1 MLYFAAAMRCE
12 AAPLIAALQMKRKDT
27 AGRFQVYTAENA
39 CLTVTGIGAVSAAAA
54 VSHLLSMVP
63 PHTAG
68 DVFCNIGVCGDPSQ
82 KRTIGSCYL
91 CNAVS
96 EQSSGRRFYPDLLFR
111 HPFGEAAVETVPEIS
126 ISAGQAEACF
136 SGEGFAAEPAAD
148 GHTPFAG
155 EGTSADGRTPFAGE
169 GTSADGR
176 APFAGEGT
184 SADGHTSEGE
194 RISAGKR
201 LQREAALQPPL
212 RDMEA
217 AGAFQAASLF
227 LAPHQIVI
235 AKVVSDGCDEQQLR
249 RITPASVAAQ
259 ITAAAQPLLKWLC
272 SYSAALSNERS
283 AESSGFAPEDT
294 LALQRLCAS
303 LRLSV
308 TQCAQL
314 RQLLQYYRSL
324 HGPGSITL
332 LTDRFLRGAAENSR
346 TEKGFAEA
354 AAALLPDSAA
364 ASASGLPFVCR
375 TKKEGKAYFAQLR
388 HCIAPTVFPP
398 YLC

>member
-1 MLYFAAAMRCE
+1 MTPRRSVPSGAAIYATRSRSSQAAADFTRIFCFGI
-12 AAPLIAALQMKRKDT
+12 PLGRQRWKPYRKSPYQR
-27 AGRFQVYTAENA
+27 GRRRRVFRGKGLPQNR
-39 CLTVTGIGAVSAAAA
+39 LRTGI
-54 VSHLLSMVP
+54 LLLRER
-63 PHTAG
+63 ALLRDG
-68 DVFCNIGVCGDPSQ
+68 
-82 KRTIGSCYL
+82 RT
-91 CNAVS
+91 
-96 EQSSGRRFYPDLLFR
+96 
-111 HPFGEAAVETVPEIS
+111 PFA
-126 ISAGQAEACF
+126 
-136 SGEGFAAEPAAD
+136 GEGTSAD
-148 GHTPFAG
+148 GRTPFAG

-324 HGPGSITL
+324 HARGSITL

>member
-1 MLYFAAAMRCE
+1 M
-12 AAPLIAALQMKRKDT
+12 
-27 AGRFQVYTAENA
+27 
-39 CLTVTGIGAVSAAAA
+39 
-54 VSHLLSMVP
+54 
-63 PHTAG
+63 
-68 DVFCNIGVCGDPSQ
+68 
-82 KRTIGSCYL
+82 
-91 CNAVS
+91 
-96 EQSSGRRFYPDLLFR
+96 
-111 HPFGEAAVETVPEIS
+111 ETVPEIS

-136 SGEGFAAEPAAD
+136 SGGGFAAEPAAD
-148 GHTPFAG
+148 GRTPFAG

-169 GTSADGR
+169 GTSADR
-176 APFAGEGT
+176 RTPSAGEGT

-201 LQREAALQPPL
+201 LPREAALQPPL

-346 TEKGFAEA
+346 AEKGFAEA